1 MKEPFNGF
9 PFKTWKQGYVLG
21 LINGAMVGV
30 VIMGITLFL
39 QSI

>member
-1 MKEPFNGF
+1 MKEPFNGW
-9 PFKTWKQGYVLG
+9 PFKTWEQGYVLG
-21 LINGAMVGV
+21 LINGAMLGV

>member
-1 MKEPFNGF
+1 MKEPFNGW

-21 LINGAMVGV
+21 LINRAMLGV

-39 QSI
+39 QGI